1 VQQVNSFSLQRSE
14 IFIALAALINPRSV
28 RSEIY
33 GALANQPKHC
43 APPERGKI
51 GKAWDYKH
59 LAPLERKQLPVLH
72 FQIEFATNKSPWV
85 LNKNLPSRS

>member
-1 VQQVNSFSLQRSE
+1 M
-14 IFIALAALINPRSV
+14 FIAPAALINPRSV

-43 APPERGKI
+43 APPERGTI

-72 FQIEFATNKSPWV
+72 FQFEFAKKTKARGV
-85 LNKNLPSRS
+85 LRKNLPSVP